1 MRLSATTSERPNPGD
16 ELGEC
21 DRLRQIVV
29 RAELET
35 GDARLKPPG
44 GGDHQNL
51 RARPAPDE
59 GRAQL
64 VPVELGKVA
73 VEHDHVVVSRRR
85 VREPAQ
91 RTVHEEHRGTSAE
104 PFHRHRRNRHCGVR
118 ALVRI
123 RWPIFA
129 AAPEQ
134 LPDQCSEQEAV
145 EPHDRA

>member
-1 MRLSATTSERPNPGD
+1 AGEKSLQDEVLAAAHHDASAVALDHARPAVEREIAPAEHVGLRLSATTSERPNPGD

-73 VEHDHVVVSRRR
+73 VEHD
-85 VREPAQ
+85 
-91 RTVHEEHRGTSAE
+91 
-104 PFHRHRRNRHCGVR
+104 
-118 ALVRI
+118 
-123 RWPIFA
+123 
-129 AAPEQ
+129 
-134 LPDQCSEQEAV
+134 
-145 EPHDRA
+145 